1 MTQRTISTLI
11 LLGVFNACTLSA
23 QDSVAPIYEGQQIYR
38 TASSNLVKG
47 AEEMPAK
54 DYGFQ
59 PTAESPSFG
68 DPDCRGNRVAGGCL
82 LRCRRETC
90 GYGTSLFHLESRFDV
105 RTQDVCGPLSRGIFV
120 YQQLQCG
127 EPVRFGGVP
136 HSRLGLLY
144 LNTTHVSEV
153 YGQLAVYLRLKGLV
167 PPSNR
172 ARLLPVSGE

>member
-11 LLGVFNACTLSA
+11 LIGVFSACTLSA
-23 QDSVAPIYEGQQIYR
+23 QDSVAPIYEAQQIYK
-38 TASSNLVKG
+38 TASINLVNG

-59 PTAESPSFG
+59 PTPESPSFG
-68 DPDCRGNRVAGGCL
+68 DLIAEVTGSQA
-82 LRCRRETC
+82 
-90 GYGTSLFHLESRFDV
+90 
-105 RTQDVCGPLSRGIFV
+105 DVCSAVEGKHVDMEHPFSSSKADLMSALRKSVNRCEAAYSFINNFNA
-120 YQQLQCG
+120 G

-172 ARLLPVSGE
+172 ARLLPVSR